1 MEFTLTLNE
10 EDLKILDEALSK
22 MSYFKVV
29 QIINKM
35 NEQLSEQ
42 TIKTGE

>member
-1 MEFTLTLNE
+1 MEFTLTFND

-22 MSYFKVV
+22 MPYYKVV